1 MTTKAVHAV
10 IRRRFLRDFHK
21 KGLLALSAP
30 LFALTGCAGTPI
42 VTATPS
48 SCASLLPSEWKQ
60 GVEGAPLPEGTEI
73 ADWIV
78 FGDAQTGKLDQAN
91 ARTKDAIG
99 IVERCEQ
106 RDAQAIK
113 RATRGFFGRLFS

>member
-1 MTTKAVHAV
+1 MLPVTGQKLPVAPE
-10 IRRRFLRDFHK
+10 K
-21 KGLLALSAP
+21 LLVVP
-30 LFALTGCAGTPI
+30 LLLLVASCAGAPI

-48 SCASLLPSEWKQ
+48 SCAALLPSEWKQ

-99 IVERCEQ
+99 IVERCEA
-106 RDAQAIK
+106 RDAAAVK
-113 RATRGFFGRLFS
+113 KATHRFLGIF